1 VTHAGLRL
9 LIALAALLPFAPLA
23 LARPMD
29 PVLSRLVVDPA
40 CQASP
45 GLRCAPDLAQYTK
58 LVSDLGFAL
67 APHPVV
73 PARTNGLAGFDVSLS
88 ASLTHIDASDE
99 AWRRGTLGD
108 ADAVR
113 GDDVNADPDHYLQMY
128 ALEVRKG
135 LGFGLE
141 VAGTFG
147 VMPETSL
154 LSWGVEAR
162 LALLEG
168 MRYGFWRYLPDTSV
182 GVALQRATGLGEL
195 SLGTLAVD
203 ARVSH
208 PFVTDGFV
216 LTPWVGYQW
225 VRIDADSALVDL
237 TPGVSAASEC
247 GYVGANTPGN
257 AASAEA
263 AGAVAASGAP
273 PGTFDGSPLCAT
285 GSGSDYANSVSFG
298 EAEVQRHRALF
309 GVSYRRELL
318 KVGAQFVTDLVR
330 PDAAQ
335 SDANVAQAL
344 RCDQSGDNCRPSP
357 RQWTIVLELGASF

>member
-1 VTHAGLRL
+1 
-9 LIALAALLPFAPLA
+9 
-23 LARPMD
+23 MD

-45 GLRCAPDLAQYTK
+45 GLLCEPDLAQYTK
-58 LVSDLGFAL
+58 LVSELGFAL

-73 PARTNGLAGFDVSLS
+73 PARTNGLAGFDVSLA
-88 ASLTHIDASDE
+88 ASLTHVEASEDY
-99 AWRRGTLGD
+99 WRRGTRGD

-113 GDDVNADPDHYLQMY
+113 SSDLNADPDQYLQLY
-128 ALEVRKG
+128 SLELRKG
-135 LGFGLE
+135 LGFGIE

-154 LSWGVEAR
+154 LSWGAELRV
-162 LALLEG
+162 ALLEG
-168 MRYGFWRYLPDTSV
+168 LRYGLWRYLPDTSV

-208 PFVTDGFV
+208 PFVVEGSV
-216 LTPWVGYQW
+216 LTPWLGYQW
-225 VRIDADSALVDL
+225 VRIDADSQLVDL
-237 TPGVSAASEC
+237 TPGVSASSEC
-247 GYVGANTPGN
+247 GYAGPNTPGN

-273 PGTFDGSPLCAT
+273 AGTLDGSPLCT
-285 GSGSDYANSVSFG
+285 SGSGADYANSVAFG

-309 GVSYRRELL
+309 GASYRRELL
-318 KVGAQFVTDLVR
+318 KLGAQFVTDLVR

-335 SDANVAQAL
+335 SDAGVARAL
-344 RCDQSGDNCRPSP
+344 RCEQSGANCRPSP
-357 RQWTIVLELGASF
+357 RQWTLVLELGASF